1 MTCVSC
7 GRSSVVKGASGLIR
21 STLNIGIAADE
32 VVAERRRSCESCDRW
47 DHGRCGEC
55 GCYTHAKTR
64 LRSESCPLGRWS
76 RVDA

>member
-1 MTCVSC
+1 MC
-7 GRSSVVKGASGLIR
+7 GCGKVSVVKGVVKLAQSHLGF
-21 STLNIGIAADE
+21 GIAADE

-47 DHGRCGEC
+47 EHGRCAEC